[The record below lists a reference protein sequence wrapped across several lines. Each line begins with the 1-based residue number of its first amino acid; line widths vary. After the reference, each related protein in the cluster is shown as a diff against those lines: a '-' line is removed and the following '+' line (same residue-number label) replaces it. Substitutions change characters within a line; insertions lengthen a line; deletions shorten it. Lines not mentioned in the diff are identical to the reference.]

1 LSVLLE
7 IATIIAPLFVIAGIG
22 FAWGR
27 SGMPFDT
34 NMIGSLVVN
43 FAVPCLIF
51 STLTRLEVD
60 ISDFGAAAGVFS
72 LAVGANIVVS
82 AILLRVIKRDI
93 GAFLPATVFANT
105 GNMGLPL
112 CLFAF
117 GDEGLALGISI
128 FVVSASANFLLGV
141 SFVSGKLSLRETIM
155 APHLYVVMAALGF
168 LFAEVQP
175 PAWLANTTYIIG
187 GMSIPLML
195 VALGVSLARLTVSSF
210 GQSFILGLYRLGFGL
225 GIGLTLSWFFELE
238 GVARGVLILQ
248 CAMPSAVLN
257 YIIAARYD
265 RKPDEIAG
273 LVVGSTFVSLATLPL
288 LLLVAIQGPG

>member
-1 LSVLLE
+1 
-7 IATIIAPLFVIAGIG
+7 
-22 FAWGR
+22 
-27 SGMPFDT
+27 MPFDT

-82 AILLRVIKRDI
+82 AILLRVVKRDI

-141 SFVSGKLSLRETIM
+141 SFVSGKLSLKETIM
-155 APHLYVVMAALGF
+155 APHLYVVVAALGF

-175 PAWLANTTYIIG
+175 PAWLANTAYIIG

-210 GQSFILGLYRLGFGL
+210 GQNFILGLYRLSFGL

-288 LLLVAIQGPG
+288 LLLVAIQGPR